1 MGLLTYSG
9 IATKIRAMESRLFT
23 QQQFR
28 EMASLEDV
36 RSAADYLKQQPG
48 YEKIFS
54 GLDDTRLHRGY
65 IEHLLTHSEYQD
77 FARLYRFSNL
87 SQRRFLDLYFMH
99 YEITIIKRVL
109 HNVMGGIRQEM
120 DLSDFREF
128 FDRHSKIDLV
138 RLAQAEKVEELIAGL
153 EGSCYHSLFTD
164 LREEK
169 SPVLSDYEIRLD
181 LLYFKTMW
189 KIKDK
194 ILTGKEK
201 KIIEHCF
208 GSRLDLLNIQ
218 WIYRSKKY
226 YQLSAADIYTLLI
239 PVRYKL
245 RAEQIRQMAEADSP
259 EEFFAALRMTA
270 YGKIQETEWGSQPDV
285 EQLYH
290 QILNRIY
297 SNAGRRNPY
306 TIAVLDSYLYAKE
319 QEIQRIIAIIEGIRY
334 QLPPEEIIGR
344 QC

>member
-1 MGLLTYSG
+1 M
-9 IATKIRAMESRLFT
+9 
-23 QQQFR
+23 
-28 EMASLEDV
+28 
-36 RSAADYLKQQPG
+36 
-48 YEKIFS
+48 
-54 GLDDTRLHRGY
+54 
-65 IEHLLTHSEYQD
+65 
-77 FARLYRFSNL
+77 
-87 SQRRFLDLYFMH
+87 
-99 YEITIIKRVL
+99 
-109 HNVMGGIRQEM
+109 
-120 DLSDFREF
+120 
-128 FDRHSKIDLV
+128 
-138 RLAQAEKVEELIAGL
+138 

-297 SNAGRRNPY
+297 SNAWRRNPY

-319 QEIQRIIAIIEGIRY
+319 QEIQRIIATIEGIRY